1 MSRHASGT
9 NHTSIEGT
17 QLRAGAPT
25 VACHL
30 SVVVHADGLLS
41 WHMAYM
47 DLASRRMV
55 FPYTGTCEAPHGK
68 HPSKVDC
75 LTRACNELMDAERWQ
90 LA

>member
-55 FPYTGTCEAPHGK
+55 FPYSGTCEAPGTGR
-68 HPSKVDC
+68 PSKVDC
-75 LTRACNELMDAERWQ
+75 LVRAANELIEQ
-90 LA
+90 EKLQHL